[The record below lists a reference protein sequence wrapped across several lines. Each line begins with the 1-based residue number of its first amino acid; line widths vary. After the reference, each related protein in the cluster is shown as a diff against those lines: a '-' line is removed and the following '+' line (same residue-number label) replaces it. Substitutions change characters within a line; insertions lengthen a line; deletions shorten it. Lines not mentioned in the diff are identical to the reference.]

1 MFLYFLPG
9 QKTKPDQERLAA
21 AGVAYAF
28 ESAPN
33 FWGVNSGPDGQPG
46 VVLSTLDNQR
56 YKPDEQE
63 WLQLDRVRCTWIGLP
78 YGAKVSPVDVARRD
92 PLPGDLVELA
102 DGQKWLAPVARAAV
116 PETGNPFAYAVNL
129 PQRSTRCEDGYWV
142 PGPIV
147 ARYEHLWTI
156 ATAWHDHYFSAP
168 IDGGEPDHIEGDPFE
183 GEGCFDRCHDYALQC
198 LAANYRIGPA
208 EADFL
213 GLLTVEKAKA
223 VLNTLI
229 DVLARVEL
237 LRDVRL
243 PTEDL
248 KHLPKKNDHQPAV

>member
-9 QKTKPDQERLAA
+9 DKGKPAPERLAD

-33 FWGVNSGPDGQPG
+33 FWGVNAGPGGQPG
-46 VVLSTLDNQR
+46 VVLSCGDNQR
-56 YKPDEQE
+56 YKPDSQDWREIGGGA
-63 WLQLDRVRCTWIGLP
+63 WIGLP
-78 YGAKVSPVDVARRD
+78 YGVNVTPADLARRD

-102 DGQKWLAPVARAAV
+102 DGQKWLVPIARAAV
-116 PETGNPFAYAVNL
+116 PETGNPFAYAINL
-129 PQRSTRCEDGYWV
+129 PRRSTRDDDGHWV

-147 ARYEHLWTI
+147 KRYEHLWEI

-168 IDGGEPDHIEGDPFE
+168 IDGEESDHVDGDPFE

-198 LAANYRIGPA
+198 LAVNYRIGPT
-208 EADFL
+208 EADLL

-229 DVLARVEL
+229 DVLARVDL

-243 PTEDL
+243 PVEDL
-248 KHLPKKNDHQPAV
+248 KHLPKKNDRPPAA